1 MNAREKECL
10 ASKYHFVCTP
20 KLFIAV
26 KKTRDSCFLFCI
38 FFKILF
44 LKAFKIILN
53 FNLLP
58 LPLLLPT
65 CHAIIA
71 VDTCMGC

>member
-26 KKTRDSCFLFCI
+26 KKQE
-38 FFKILF
+38 ILASSFVFF
-44 LKAFKIILN
+44 LKFYFLKLSRL
-53 FNLLP
+53 F
-58 LPLLLPT
+58 
-65 CHAIIA
+65 
-71 VDTCMGC
+71 